1 MLKLQETWSE
11 CWDGF
16 NERLLALESSLQE
29 LIRNQQNT
37 IKALETK
44 LLSLSAQSLNTH
56 EPMET
61 NEDEHV
67 EHKEETDSP
76 LHFKWL
82 ESEFKK
88 RFQLPIN
95 IPQKKNIWSY
105 DGTLIARGWNKIE
118 TTYQGMYFEIDE
130 KDIAFGNLL
139 REDRHDEI
147 VLSTRGV
154 RIFSLKSPDT
164 RSIPRP
170 HRFAVSPP
178 VGYKQHCNPL
188 IPGRFYA
195 HVYQTKVETSENV
208 VTTLQSKWTAREL
221 RKICVNNY
229 LPIRNDLDDSTAQPY
244 PRQNEAA
251 RSRIQPNPNEQ
262 ILHQAHRPAILQTA
276 YPTETSL
283 NNFQGSHNTYHR
295 IHAAPYQADGGNNAW
310 KPNPEKVN
318 TWAQIVGSKDG
329 RTPWPYN
336 NQHPVIPQ
344 NNLYSWQPVQ
354 NLAYYPA
361 TTHPIGR
368 NEIPQRLL

>member
-1 MLKLQETWSE
+1 
-11 CWDGF
+11 
-16 NERLLALESSLQE
+16 
-29 LIRNQQNT
+29 
-37 IKALETK
+37 
-44 LLSLSAQSLNTH
+44 
-56 EPMET
+56 
-61 NEDEHV
+61 
-67 EHKEETDSP
+67 
-76 LHFKWL
+76 
-82 ESEFKK
+82 
-88 RFQLPIN
+88 
-95 IPQKKNIWSY
+95 
-105 DGTLIARGWNKIE
+105 
-118 TTYQGMYFEIDE
+118 MYFEIDE

-251 RSRIQPNPNEQ
+251 RIRIQPNPNEQ

-276 YPTETSL
+276 YPT
-283 NNFQGSHNTYHR
+283 NT
-295 IHAAPYQADGGNNAW
+295 P
-310 KPNPEKVN
+310 
-318 TWAQIVGSKDG
+318 
-329 RTPWPYN
+329 
-336 NQHPVIPQ
+336 
-344 NNLYSWQPVQ
+344 
-354 NLAYYPA
+354 
-361 TTHPIGR
+361 
-368 NEIPQRLL
+368 